1 MYMLFIIN
9 TRFVYKIYAYIIAK
23 LSNNLCID
31 IRYIVYFKSIKFLQK
46 LTNWPFW
53 SFGLINHSIDHS
65 RINNSSKQLW
75 NIDDEL

>member
-46 LTNWPFW
+46 LTNWPF
-53 SFGLINHSIDHS
+53 
-65 RINNSSKQLW
+65 
-75 NIDDEL
+75 